1 MEKVCQLVETA
12 LEQVAWA
19 HHQGM
24 IPRALS
30 HHSSAE
36 SVKHCS
42 HDGDYDDRGNWL
54 GSVTMLILLFPET
67 YYPKYDTLWVC
78 PGLITYLNGAGDR
91 REPLMYISQSRQVSG
106 KGVDN
111 YRTNLLEG
119 LLSELGEY
127 VSALQDLWNAVQAH
141 YLDRQSQLI
150 AVTTQTFIKDFF
162 SERNATTGCLLS
174 SQPGPCDVAMRLCK
188 KHDLDTSH
196 YFEHVRSFAAQLQKM
211 PDMRLPAS
219 YAELMQVV
227 ACTKNKAKNMWNA
240 IEEVPEMMGV
250 PSGNL
255 QMPDTR

>member
-54 GSVTMLILLFPET
+54 GSVTMLILLFPEM
-67 YYPKYDTLWVC
+67 YYPEYDALLVC

-150 AVTTQTFIKDFF
+150 AVTTQTFIEDFF
-162 SERNATTGCLLS
+162 SEGNVTTGCLLS

-188 KHDLDTSH
+188 KHGLDTSH
-196 YFEHVRSFAAQLQKM
+196 YFEHVRSFAVQVQKM
-211 PDMRLPAS
+211 PDMQLPAS
-219 YAELMQVV
+219 YDELMQVV
-227 ACTKNKAKNMWNA
+227 ACTKKKG
-240 IEEVPEMMGV
+240 EEHVECNRGGPTDDGS
-250 PSGNL
+250 P
-255 QMPDTR
+255 